1 MEYVWAAY
9 SVTWIFIFV
18 YTLILGRRQANLL
31 REVADLREA
40 VEKGKKGKKKNKE
53 NKVPVDSAARIR

>member
-18 YTLILGRRQANLL
+18 YTLILGRRQASLL
-31 REVADLREA
+31 RELADLREA
-40 VEKGKKGKKKNKE
+40 VGKKA
-53 NKVPVDSAARIR
+53 PVDSAERIR